1 MARIED
7 FDPSIIEPNYEERTY
22 PIRGKIIAH
31 FAMFEKNIE
40 ALLAAEFSMT
50 FESKRTALKTVLLNR
65 AIEDGFQP
73 TKRIGHPFKKLIE
86 ELTHLNSIRNQF
98 AHYPTIIATN
108 KLEYSYAIGLEEYR
122 DSPNSKWFTIDE
134 IDTIINRI
142 QSAKLEILKLTRKKT
157 NR

>member
-1 MARIED
+1 
-7 FDPSIIEPNYEERTY
+7 
-22 PIRGKIIAH
+22 
-31 FAMFEKNIE
+31 
-40 ALLAAEFSMT
+40 LLAAEFSTESADRRKMQYIVFDRMT